1 MPRPR
6 RVAFEPTDVTE
17 PVLAPLPA
25 GPIGR
30 VAFLGTPEPAVTVLE
45 ALVAAGI
52 DVVHVV
58 TRADKRRGRGSA
70 MVPSP
75 VKVAAAAHGLPVSHR
90 VDDLL
95 ELDPPIDLGVVVAY
109 GALVRPHV
117 LERVPMVNLHFSLL
131 PRWRGAAPVERCI
144 LAGDHETGVC
154 LMQVEVGLDTGGVL
168 GVERVAV
175 DESIDANALR
185 DRLARLGADLLV
197 RSLRE
202 GLPSVVPQTGEPVY
216 AEKLTVDDRRVRWTE
231 AAEVTV
237 RRCRIGGAWTE
248 LDGARVRIGAMRV
261 ADDRLPG
268 VPGEA
273 TIVGGRVLVATGR
286 GAVEI
291 ESIQPEGRAMM
302 SARDWV
308 NGRRGTPV
316 CFTT

>member
-1 MPRPR
+1 M
-6 RVAFEPTDVTE
+6 TE
-17 PVLAPLPA
+17 PVLAPLPV

-95 ELDPPIDLGVVVAY
+95 ELDAPIDLGVVVAY

-144 LAGDHETGVC
+144 LAGDRETGVC

-175 DESIDANALR
+175 DESIDADALR

-202 GLPSVVPQTGEPVY
+202 GLSSVVPQTGEPVY

-261 ADDRLPG
+261 VDERLPG

-302 SARDWV
+302 NARDWV
-308 NGRRGTPV
+308 NGRRGAPV
-316 CFTT
+316 HFST

>member
-1 MPRPR
+1 MPQPH
-6 RVAFEPTDVTE
+6 RVAFEPTDVTD
-17 PVLAPLPA
+17 PVLAPLPV

-30 VAFLGTPEPAVTVLE
+30 VAFLGTPDPAVTVLD

-75 VKVAAAAHGLPVSHR
+75 VKVAATAHGLPVSHR

-95 ELDPPIDLGVVVAY
+95 ALEPPIDLGVVVAY

-117 LERVPMVNLHFSLL
+117 LERIPMVNLHFSLL

-144 LAGDHETGVC
+144 LAGDRETGVC
-154 LMQVEVGLDTGGVL
+154 LMQVDVGLDTGGVL

-175 DESIDANALR
+175 DESVEAGALR
-185 DRLARLGADLLV
+185 DRLARLGAELLV

-202 GLPSVVPQTGEPVY
+202 GLPSAVPQTGEPVY

-231 AAEVTV
+231 AAEATV

-248 LDGARVRIGAMRV
+248 LDGARVRIGAMKV
-261 ADDRLPG
+261 VDEQHAG
-268 VPGEA
+268 VPGDA
-273 TIVGGRVLVATGR
+273 TIVGGRLLVATGR
-286 GAVEI
+286 GAIEI

-302 SARDWV
+302 NARDWV
-308 NGRRGTPV
+308 NGRRGAPV
-316 CFTT
+316 HFTS